1 MVKFS
6 NSITILLS
14 KQKLTLN
21 LLLIARIDRVK
32 NYINAM
38 IIILYGYRN

>member
-38 IIILYGYRN
+38 IILYGYRN